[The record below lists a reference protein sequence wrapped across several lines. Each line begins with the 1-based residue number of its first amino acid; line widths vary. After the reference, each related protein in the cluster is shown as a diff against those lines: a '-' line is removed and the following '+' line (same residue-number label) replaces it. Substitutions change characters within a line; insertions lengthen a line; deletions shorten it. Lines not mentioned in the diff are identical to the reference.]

1 MSAKEADVSTEG
13 QDRKDAPEDL
23 ELREDEAGSVKGGR
37 FPIDG
42 GGDSSGFSLGG
53 SSWKMRRKSKKK
65 SKSSSTG
72 GGRPV

>member
-1 MSAKEADVSTEG
+1 MSTEG

-42 GGDSSGFSLGG
+42 GGDAGSGFSLGS
-53 SSWKMRRKSKKK
+53 SSWKMRRRSKKK
-65 SKSSSTG
+65 KSSSSSTG